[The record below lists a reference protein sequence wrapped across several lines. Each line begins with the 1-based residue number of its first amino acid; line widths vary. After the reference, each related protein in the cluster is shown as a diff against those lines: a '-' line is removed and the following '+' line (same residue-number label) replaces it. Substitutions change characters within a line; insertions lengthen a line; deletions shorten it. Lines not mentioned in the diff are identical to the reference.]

1 MYVIS
6 TPQLMRSFSPK
17 ALDFAH
23 NFRPISKH
31 ERDIIHEKRSLLFSG
46 DHPWEKKIDVT
57 MGSFDGAET
66 CELVGCY
73 LLSLPK
79 NMTKKSGYTVMT
91 DWQLSKK
98 RIQTVNFNCFL
109 SVNSLNSLSPEIQNA
124 SSISLFNFKLKSF
137 FLGICTL

>member
-1 MYVIS
+1 M
-6 TPQLMRSFSPK
+6 
-17 ALDFAH
+17 
-23 NFRPISKH
+23 
-31 ERDIIHEKRSLLFSG
+31 LFSG

-79 NMTKKSGYTVMT
+79 NMAKTSGYTVIT

-98 RIQTVNFNCFL
+98 RIQTSKHTVNFNYFF
-109 SVNSLNSLSPEIQNA
+109 SVIDLIHLA
-124 SSISLFNFKLKSF
+124 LK
-137 FLGICTL
+137 